1 MVSGIIHFVRV
12 QIVLLELGRLFMDLD
27 IRYIKYVKWY
37 ANRQNASTWMEP
49 FTLMLVNKENKLN
62 KVLQ

>member
-27 IRYIKYVKWY
+27 IRSIKYVKWY
-37 ANRQNASTWMEP
+37 VNRQNALTWMEP